1 VTMSSQRSESRG
13 FTLLHPSIQ
22 RWIWKQGWTSLRD
35 IQEQAIGSILDCNRD
50 VIISASTAGG
60 KTEAAFL
67 PAISD
72 VLRAEPEAVGIL
84 GIIPLKAL
92 INDQFQRMEGV
103 TRNTDVPVFAWHGDI
118 STSRKGKALSTPSSI
133 LLITPESLEAL
144 FVRRHAELRKAFRS
158 LRRIVV
164 DELHAFI
171 GTERGMQ
178 LQSLMHRVEMTAGRK
193 IPRIGLSA
201 TLGDLSIAS
210 DFLRHDGSLP
220 CDIIESKTGGRE
232 LKIQVRGYV
241 ETKSD
246 GPDHNEESVWQ
257 AIGSHLFTTLRGSN
271 NLAFANSRQNVEL
284 LSDMLRRTSEAARVP
299 NEFFPHHGSL
309 SKEIREE
316 VEERL
321 KKHRLPTSVLCTNT
335 LELGIDIGSVK
346 SIAQIGSP
354 PSVANLCQRIG
365 RSGRKEGDPAILR
378 AYVREAEWDTELSL
392 FDKLRLRTVQAV
404 AMIQLL
410 AQGWNEPPLPN
421 RLHLSTFIQ
430 QLLSSISQHGGMN
443 PAAAWNA
450 LCGTGPFNH
459 IAPEVF
465 KHILRVL
472 GGKEVLLQAGDGT
485 LLLGRKG
492 ERIVEHYTFY
502 AAFTS
507 PEEVSI
513 VSEGKTLG
521 TLTTVYPIVPDSF
534 LIFAGRRWI
543 IKSYDEERKQVL
555 VSPATG
561 GELPKFD
568 GGGGSFVHDRVR
580 EEMRNC
586 LKATALPSF
595 LDKQGQELLSQARK
609 AYAEADLEHQGVLPK
624 GTDTT
629 FVVWKGDRICFTI
642 FLILLK
648 SGLSV
653 DYVGPVFTAHKVSPA
668 DFNEAINNILK
679 SSLPD
684 PMALIHTLEGK
695 GKEKFDYLLDD
706 GLLDAACSVGI
717 LDVEGAI
724 KALSH
729 LRA

>member
-1 VTMSSQRSESRG
+1 MSSQHSESRG

-72 VLRAEPEAVGIL
+72 VLRAEPEGVGIL

-178 LQSLMHRVEMTAGRK
+178 LQSLMHRVEMAAGRK

-201 TLGDLSIAS
+201 TLGDMSMAS

-232 LKIQVRGYV
+232 LKVQVRGYV
-241 ETKSD
+241 ETKSN
-246 GPDHNEESVWQ
+246 GPDHNEQSVWQ

-284 LSDMLRRTSEAARVP
+284 LSDMLRRTSEATRVP

-316 VEERL
+316 TEERL
-321 KKHRLPTSVLCTNT
+321 KKHSLPTSVVCTNT

-346 SIAQIGSP
+346 SVAQIGPP
-354 PSVANLCQRIG
+354 PSVASLCQRIG

-378 AYVREAEWDTELSL
+378 AYVREAEWDAELPL
-392 FDKLRLRTVQAV
+392 FHKLRLRTVQVV

-443 PAAAWNA
+443 PAAAWSA
-450 LCGTGPFNH
+450 LCGTGPFAH
-459 IAPEVF
+459 IDTDVF
-465 KHILRVL
+465 KHLLTVL
-472 GGKEVLLQAGDGT
+472 GAKDILLQAGDGT
-485 LLLGRKG
+485 LLLGEKG

-513 VSEGKTLG
+513 VTEGKTLG

-568 GGGGSFVHDRVR
+568 GSGGSFVHDRVR

-586 LKATALPSF
+586 LETTALPPF
-595 LDKQGQELLSQARK
+595 LDKQGQELLAQARK
-609 AYAEADLEHQGVLPK
+609 TYAEVGLKHKGVLTK

-642 FLILLK
+642 FLMLLK
-648 SGLSV
+648 SRLSV

-668 DFNEAINNILK
+668 DFNEAIGTILK
-679 SSLPD
+679 SPPPD
-684 PMALIHTLEGK
+684 PMVLIHTLKGK
-695 GKEKFDYLLDD
+695 EKEKFDYLLDD

-724 KALSH
+724 NALSH
-729 LRA
+729 LRD

>member
-1 VTMSSQRSESRG
+1 MMNSQHSESRG

-22 RWIWKQGWTSLRD
+22 RWIWKQEWTNLRD

-72 VLRAEPEAVGIL
+72 VLRAEPEGIGIL

-92 INDQFQRMEGV
+92 INDQYQRLEGI

-118 STSRKGKALSTPSSI
+118 STSKKNKALNTPSNI

-144 FVRRHAELRKAFRS
+144 FVRRHAEIRKAFRS
-158 LRRIVV
+158 LRRVVV

-178 LQSLMHRVEMTAGRK
+178 LQSLMHRVEMVAGKK

-201 TLGDLSIAS
+201 TLGDMSMAS
-210 DFLRHDGSLP
+210 DFLRHDKSLP
-220 CDIIESKTGGRE
+220 CDIIESKSGGRE
-232 LKIQVRGYV
+232 LKVQVRGYV
-241 ETKSD
+241 ESD
-246 GPDHNEESVWQ
+246 PNAPDHNEENVWQ
-257 AIGSHLFTTLRGSN
+257 AIGSHLFKTLRGSN

-316 VEERL
+316 AEERL
-321 KKHRLPTSVLCTNT
+321 KKHRLPTSVVCTNT
-335 LELGIDIGSVK
+335 LELGIDIGNVK
-346 SIAQIGSP
+346 SVAQIGP
-354 PSVANLCQRIG
+354 PHSVASLCQRIG
-365 RSGRKEGDPAILR
+365 RSGRQEGDPAILR
-378 AYVREAEWDTELSL
+378 AYVREADWDAKLPL
-392 FDKLRLRTVQAV
+392 FHKLRLRTVQVV

-410 AQGWNEPPLPN
+410 AKGWNEPPLPN

-443 PAAAWNA
+443 PADAWNS
-450 LCGTGPFNH
+450 LCGTGPFSH
-459 IAPEVF
+459 IDPEVF
-465 KHILRVL
+465 KHLLRVL
-472 GGKEVLLQAGDGT
+472 GGKEILLQAGDGT
-485 LLLGRKG
+485 LLLGKKG
-492 ERIVEHYTFY
+492 ERIVEHYSFY

-513 VSEGKTLG
+513 ITEGKTLG

-543 IKSYDEERKQVL
+543 IKSYDEERKQVQ

-568 GGGGSFVHDRVR
+568 GSGGSFVHDRVR
-580 EEMRNC
+580 EEMRLC
-586 LKATALPSF
+586 LQSTALPQF
-595 LDKQGQELLSQARK
+595 LDIQGQELLSQARK
-609 AYAEADLEHQGVLPK
+609 AYAEAGLNHQDMLAK
-624 GTDTT
+624 GADTT

-648 SGLSV
+648 AGLSV
-653 DYVGPVFTAHKVSPA
+653 DYVGPVFTAHKVSPSE
-668 DFNEAINNILK
+668 FTEALDSILK
-679 SSLPD
+679 TPPPD
-684 PMALIHTLEGK
+684 PLTLIHTLKGK
-695 GKEKFDYLLDD
+695 GNEKFDYLLDE
-706 GLLDAACSVGI
+706 GLLDATCSIGV
-717 LDVEGAI
+717 LDVKGAI
-724 KALSH
+724 RSLSQLH
-729 LRA
+729 V

>member
-1 VTMSSQRSESRG
+1 MSSQHSESRG

-22 RWIWKQGWTSLRD
+22 RWIWKQRWTNLRD
-35 IQEQAIGSILDCNRD
+35 IQEQAIGSILDCSRD

-60 KTEAAFL
+60 KTEAAFF

-72 VLRAEPEAVGIL
+72 VLRAEPEGVGIL

-92 INDQFQRMEGV
+92 INDQYQRLEGI
-103 TRNTDVPVFAWHGDI
+103 TRSTDVPVYAWHGDI
-118 STSRKGKALSTPSSI
+118 STSQKGKALSSPSSI

-144 FVRRHAELRKAFRS
+144 FVRRHAEIRKAFRS

-178 LQSLMHRVEMTAGRK
+178 LQSLMHRVEMITDKK

-201 TLGDLSIAS
+201 TLGDMSMAS
-210 DFLRHDGSLP
+210 DFLRHDESLP
-220 CDIIESKTGGRE
+220 CDIIESKSGGRE
-232 LKIQVRGYV
+232 LKVQVKGYV
-241 ETKSD
+241 EAESD
-246 GPDHNEESVWQ
+246 GPDHDEESIWQ
-257 AIGSHLFTTLRGSN
+257 AIGSHLFKTLRGSN

-284 LSDMLRRTSEAARVP
+284 LSDMLRRTSEVARVP

-316 VEERL
+316 AEERL
-321 KKHRLPTSVLCTNT
+321 KKHRLPTSVFCTNT

-346 SIAQIGSP
+346 SVAQIGP
-354 PSVANLCQRIG
+354 APSVSSLCQRIG

-378 AYVREAEWDTELSL
+378 TYVREAEWNAKLPL
-392 FDKLRLRTVQAV
+392 FHKLRLRTVQAV

-410 AQGWNEPPLPN
+410 ANGWNEPPLPN

-443 PAAAWNA
+443 PATAWNA

-459 IAPEVF
+459 IDPEVF
-465 KHILRVL
+465 KHLLRVL
-472 GGKEVLLQAGDGT
+472 GAKEIILQAGDGT
-485 LLLGRKG
+485 LLLGNKG
-492 ERIVEHYTFY
+492 ERIVEHYSFY

-513 VSEGKTLG
+513 VANGKTLG
-521 TLTTVYPIVPDSF
+521 TLTTAYPIVPDSF
-534 LIFAGRRWI
+534 LIFAGQRWT
-543 IKSYDEERKQVL
+543 IKSYDEEMKQVQ
-555 VSPATG
+555 VSPAKG

-568 GGGGSFVHDRVR
+568 GDGGSFVHDRIR
-580 EEMRNC
+580 EEMRIC
-586 LKATALPSF
+586 LESTQLPQF
-595 LDKQGQELLSQARK
+595 LDEQGKKLLTQARE
-609 AYAEADLEHQGVLPK
+609 AYVESGLTYQNMLPK
-624 GTDTT
+624 GADTT
-629 FVVWKGDRICFTI
+629 FVIWKGDRICFTL

-648 SGLSV
+648 AGLSV
-653 DYVGPVFTAHKVSPA
+653 DYIGPVFTIHKTTPSGLT
-668 DFNEAINNILK
+668 ETINDILK
-679 SSLPD
+679 EGSPD
-684 PMALIHTLEGK
+684 PIALIHDLKGK

-706 GLLDAACSVGI
+706 GLLDATCSIGI
-717 LDVEGAI
+717 LDVDGAI
-724 KALSH
+724 HALSR
-729 LRA
+729 LYG